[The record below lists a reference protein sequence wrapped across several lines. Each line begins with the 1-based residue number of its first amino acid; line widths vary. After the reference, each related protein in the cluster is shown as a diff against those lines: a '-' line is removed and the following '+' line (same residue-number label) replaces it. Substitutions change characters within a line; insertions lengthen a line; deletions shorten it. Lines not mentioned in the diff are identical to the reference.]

1 VSNLERK
8 NIKDTVSIR
17 VDGNNLSDYVSAYSY
32 REEVTIDVPLEGDFV
47 EAIESL
53 TFVLWDRKDDS
64 GIHGFSYQ
72 LSFDEKTETFSIKHT
87 GQESVF
93 KAISKK

>member
-1 VSNLERK
+1 
-8 NIKDTVSIR
+8 
-17 VDGNNLSDYVSAYSY
+17 
-32 REEVTIDVPLEGDFV
+32 VTIDVPLEGDFV

-53 TFVLWDRKDDS
+53 TFVLWDREDDS
-64 GIHGFSYQ
+64 GKHGFSYQ

>member
-1 VSNLERK
+1 VSK
-8 NIKDTVSIR
+8 PKDTISLRVS
-17 VDGNNLSDYVSAYSY
+17 GYKLSENLTTFSY
-32 REEVTIDVPLEGDFV
+32 TDVETLNVPLGGDFV

-72 LSFDEKTETFSIKHT
+72 LSFDEKTETFSIKQT
-87 GQESVF
+87 GQESVL